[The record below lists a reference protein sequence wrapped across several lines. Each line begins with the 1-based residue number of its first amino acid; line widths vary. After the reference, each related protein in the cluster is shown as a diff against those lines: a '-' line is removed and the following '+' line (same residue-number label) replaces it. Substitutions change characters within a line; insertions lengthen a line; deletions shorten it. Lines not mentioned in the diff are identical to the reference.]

1 MRTTEKVFL
10 PSNATIPPDWVH
22 ADDGAIISIEYPSMT
37 STHLDRVQWHLIQID
52 KETRL
57 MGCTCEG
64 FCKVGICSHIKKLK
78 WVLKKKTKSTRA
90 VSLEAKLSL
99 SKDYMTAI
107 KLKILEIL
115 KDYPRT
121 VDEIEGVVFMAD
133 VPEDWGRELGQRV
146 SELYKDGW
154 IEPTGETRAT
164 RHGRQAT
171 VWEIS

>member
-22 ADDGAIISIEYPSMT
+22 ADDGAIISIEYPSDT
-37 STHLDRVQWHLIQID
+37 SPRYHLIQIE
-52 KETRL
+52 KNTGL

-64 FCKVGICSHIKKLK
+64 FCKVGICKHIKKLK

-99 SKDYMTAI
+99 SKDYMTAV

-115 KDYPRT
+115 KDSPRT

-171 VWEIS
+171 VWEIA